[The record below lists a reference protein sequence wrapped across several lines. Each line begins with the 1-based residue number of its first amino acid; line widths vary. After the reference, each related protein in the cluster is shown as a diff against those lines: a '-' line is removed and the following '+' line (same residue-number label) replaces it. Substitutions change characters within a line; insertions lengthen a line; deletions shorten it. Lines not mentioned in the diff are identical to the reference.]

1 MQCCTDSITILG
13 EGNFSCMSRSSTEV
27 MGIPD
32 ELFHWI
38 PGEMVV
44 VVRLPR
50 IPGED
55 TQEVLIE
62 QIRVQLNE
70 FLAQY
75 SLVLEAYGTYGRWSE
90 TPTLPPIRRRAFIFG
105 LHRKQPLIAIFF
117 HTRHLDPAV
126 RDPVSMA
133 LTYLQGHLEHLAQ
146 IGLHVVS
153 AMPNWLVTAAPFFY
167 AEGGPAL
174 PPHPSPA
181 LPTPAPANALSGWR
195 VRLLDSGVPLDA
207 KGAEDVLVAVLDTSP
222 HPDRIRSAATRPELR
237 RNWLLQRLATDLRN
251 EDGSFAVEYD
261 RYPQSNNVCT
271 GRDNDGDVSYYLMPD
286 HGISVAG
293 LIRDVAP
300 RAHIRLV
307 RILNDYGG
315 GDLYSL
321 FAALTDLEREMVSGS
336 IRRLV
341 INLSLTIMPD
351 IRRLPY
357 IWFDN
362 RQWPTTQLNGV
373 TRVLNHLE
381 EGLRLLFESLHSH
394 GALIVAAA
402 GNDSSGAFEKGL
414 PPRPPRVP
422 ARYESTLSVSSV
434 TNTFAPSKFANAAN
448 IAPFDAGVATFG
460 GDSSSAGTSGVQP
473 DAVRGLYLSPL
484 FPMGEQNTSGWADWC
499 GTSFATPIISAL
511 GAHLMAQ
518 GWSSSNVVIRLAA
531 GSQERRGEH
540 LFGSVP
546 DAPTLLGNIIRVQQ
560 RYGL

>member
-1 MQCCTDSITILG
+1 
-13 EGNFSCMSRSSTEV
+13 MSRSSTEI

-38 PGEMVV
+38 PDEMVV

-105 LHRKQPLIAIFF
+105 LHHKQPLIAIFF
-117 HTRHLDPAV
+117 HTRHVDPTV
-126 RDPVSMA
+126 RDPVPMA
-133 LTYLQGHLEHLAQ
+133 LSYLQGHLEHLAQ
-146 IGLHVVS
+146 TGLHVVS
-153 AMPNWLVTAAPFFY
+153 AMPNWLVTAAPFY
-167 AEGGPAL
+167 ADGGPAL
-174 PPHPSPA
+174 PPHPAPA
-181 LPTPAPANALSGWR
+181 LPSPAPANALSGWH
-195 VRLLDSGVPLDA
+195 VRLMDSGIPLDS

-222 HPDRIRSAATRPELR
+222 HPDRLRSAATRPELR
-237 RNWLLQRLATDLRN
+237 RNWLLQRLAMDLRN

-261 RYPQSNNVCT
+261 RYPQSNEVST
-271 GRDNDGDVSYYLMPD
+271 GRDNAGDASYYLMPD
-286 HGISVAG
+286 HGLSVAG

-300 RAHIRLV
+300 RARIRLV
-307 RILNDYGG
+307 RVLNDYGG

-357 IWFDN
+357 IWFDH

-373 TRVLNHLE
+373 IRVLNHVE
-381 EGLRLLFESLHSH
+381 EGLRLLFESLQSH

-402 GNDSSGAFEKGL
+402 GNDSSSAFEKGL
-414 PPRPPRVP
+414 SPRPPRAP

-434 TNTFAPSKFANAAN
+434 NSYFAPSKFANAAN
-448 IAPFDAGVATFG
+448 IPPFDAGVATFG
-460 GDSSSAGTSGVQP
+460 GDSYRATSADGWP

-499 GTSFATPIISAL
+499 GSSFAAPVVSAL

-518 GWSSSNVVIRLAA
+518 GWSASNVVIRLAA
-531 GSQERRGEH
+531 GSQERRNEH
-540 LFGSVP
+540 LFGSTP

>member
-1 MQCCTDSITILG
+1 
-13 EGNFSCMSRSSTEV
+13 MSRSSTEV

-117 HTRHLDPAV
+117 HTRHVDPTV
-126 RDPVSMA
+126 RDPVPMA
-133 LTYLQGHLEHLAQ
+133 LSYLQGHLEHLAQ
-146 IGLHVVS
+146 AGLHVVS
-153 AMPNWLVTAAPFFY
+153 AMPNWLVTAAPSFY
-167 AEGGPAL
+167 ADGGPAL
-174 PPHPSPA
+174 PPHPSPT

-195 VRLLDSGVPLDA
+195 VRLMDAGIPLDA
-207 KGAEDVLVAVLDTSP
+207 KGAEDVQVVILDTSP
-222 HPDRIRSAATRPELR
+222 HPDRLRSAATRPELR

-261 RYPQSNNVCT
+261 RYPQSNEVCT
-271 GRDNDGDVSYYLMPD
+271 GRDDAGDASYYLMPD
-286 HGISVAG
+286 HGMSVAG

-300 RAHIRLV
+300 RARIRLV

-357 IWFDN
+357 IWFDH

-373 TRVLNHLE
+373 MRVLNHVE

-402 GNDSSGAFEKGL
+402 GNDSSNAFEKGL
-414 PPRPPRVP
+414 SPRPPRAP
-422 ARYESTLSVSSV
+422 ARYESTLSVTSLNSS
-434 TNTFAPSKFANAAN
+434 FAPSKFANAAN
-448 IAPFDAGVATFG
+448 IPPFDSGVATFG
-460 GDSSSAGTSGVQP
+460 GESYTVSSTDGRP

-484 FPMGEQNTSGWADWC
+484 FPTGEQNTSGWADWC
-499 GTSFATPIISAL
+499 GSSFATPIVSAL

-518 GWSSSNVVIRLAA
+518 GWSASNVVIRLAA
-531 GSQERRGEH
+531 GSQERRSER
-540 LFGSVP
+540 LFGSTP